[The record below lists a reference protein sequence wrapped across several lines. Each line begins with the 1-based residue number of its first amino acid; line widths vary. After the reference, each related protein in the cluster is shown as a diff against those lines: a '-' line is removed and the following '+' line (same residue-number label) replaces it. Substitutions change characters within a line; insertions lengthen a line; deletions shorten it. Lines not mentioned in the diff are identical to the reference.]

1 MTAATGDVRAVA
13 FYLPQFHPIPENDRW
28 WGKGF
33 TEWRNVVRA
42 RPNFPG
48 HYQPQLPADLGF
60 YDLRLSETREA
71 QAALARAYGVSA
83 FCYYHYWFS
92 GRRLLERPLDE
103 VVASGKPDFPFCV
116 CWANE
121 NWTRR
126 WDGLD
131 HEILVGQDYRPD
143 DAAAFIRDLLPV
155 LADPRY
161 LRVNGRPVVLVY
173 CASALPEPRRWSDT
187 WRRAAQQAGH
197 PDLYLALVQSV
208 NETGGDPR
216 PIGFDAA
223 VEFPPHLFA
232 MDELTAGV
240 TGARPGFRGA
250 ILDYIASARYGLAR
264 ARPDYTLLRGVM
276 PGWDNTARGQD
287 TANAFVNAEPANY
300 ERWLRGSV
308 AITRAW
314 HAGDE
319 RLVFVNAWNEWAEG
333 CHLEPDLRH
342 GSAFLEATHR
352 ALAPI

>member
-1 MTAATGDVRAVA
+1 MTATTGDVRAVA
-13 FYLPQFHPIPENDRW
+13 FYLPQFHPIPENDQW

-71 QAALARAYGVSA
+71 QAALARSHGISA

-92 GRRLLERPLDE
+92 GRRLLERPLEE

-131 HEILVGQDYRPD
+131 REILVGQDYSPD
-143 DAAAFIRDLLPV
+143 DAMGFIRDLLPV

-161 LRVNGRPVVLVY
+161 LRITGRPVVLVY
-173 CASALPEPRRWSDT
+173 CVSALPDPRRWADT

-240 TGARPGFRGA
+240 SGVRPGFRGV
-250 ILDYIASARYGLAR
+250 IFDYIACARHGLAR
-264 ARPDYTLLRGVM
+264 PRPDYTLLRGAM

-300 ERWLRGSV
+300 ERWLRGIV
-308 AITRAW
+308 ATTRAW
-314 HAGDE
+314 HSGDE
-319 RLVFVNAWNEWAEG
+319 RLVFINAWNEWAEG
-333 CHLEPDLRH
+333 CHLEPDLRY

-352 ALAPI
+352 ALAST